1 MLLSSIPLFLG
12 SLIIWLLTVVFD
24 KNRVLLHYFTC
35 FWGYLYIW
43 IMPTW
48 KLTVRGKEHFRKGET
63 YVIVSNHQSQL
74 DILVSFG
81 LFKPFKWVS
90 KIEVFR
96 VPLIGWNM
104 TLNNYVKLRRGN
116 RESIVKMMQDCSSHL
131 KNGSSIFLFPEGT
144 RSPTGQVK
152 AFKPGA
158 FTLALKEKVGI
169 LPIVINGSKDVLP
182 KHSLALKGSHQISVE
197 VLPEIPYEE
206 IKSYSAEELAKH
218 VESIIAQQVIT
229 HSSAE

>member
-12 SLIIWLLTVVFD
+12 SLIIWFLTAAFD

-48 KLTVRGKEHFRKGET
+48 KLTVKGKEHFRKGET

-90 KIEVFR
+90 KIEVFK

-104 TLNNYVKLRRGN
+104 SLNNYVKLRRGN
-116 RESIVKMMQDCSSHL
+116 RESIVKMMQDCSTHL

-144 RSPTGQVK
+144 RSPTGQIK
-152 AFKPGA
+152 TFKPGA
-158 FTLALKEKVGI
+158 FTLALKEKVNI
-169 LPIVINGSKDVLP
+169 LPVVINGSKDVLP
-182 KHSLALKGSHQISVE
+182 KHSLALKGSHHISVE
-197 VLPEIPYEE
+197 VLPEISYES
-206 IKSYSAEELAKH
+206 IKDYSAEELAKQ
-218 VESIIAQQVIT
+218 VESLIT
-229 HSSAE
+229 QKLKHYSSED

>member
-1 MLLSSIPLFLG
+1 MLFSSIPLFVG
-12 SLIIWLLTVVFD
+12 SLIIWLLTVAFD

-48 KLTVRGKEHFRKGET
+48 KLTVKGKEHFRKGET

-90 KIEVFR
+90 KIEVFK

-104 TLNNYVKLRRGN
+104 SLNNYVKLRRGN
-116 RESIVKMMQDCSSHL
+116 RESIVKMMQDCSTHL

-144 RSPTGQVK
+144 RSPTGQIK
-152 AFKPGA
+152 TFKPGA
-158 FTLALKEKVGI
+158 FTLALKEKVNI
-169 LPIVINGSKDVLP
+169 LPVVINGSKDVLP
-182 KHSLALKGSHQISVE
+182 KHSLALKGSHHISVE
-197 VLPEIPYEE
+197 VLPEISYES
-206 IKSYSAEELAKH
+206 IKDYSAEELAKQ
-218 VESIIAQQVIT
+218 VESLIT
-229 HSSAE
+229 QKLKHYSSED